1 MCTCILISPKKHDR
15 VQHGFQWRSQP
26 LSRWWR
32 RGTWRSW
39 TWLRITWH
47 RTCLRRRWPRRWTRR
62 WTLLVTWQLLLHLHN
77 PAPLVG
83 RLFTWLVLGI
93 INKDLLIFSSSSGS
107 FSGTWRMLLQSQRR
121 VTQRQT
127 NQSQGTKL
135 TKTLTT
141 MKRLHQ
147 AMCKPW
153 AVRSKF
159 NNMTW
164 EELTWTN

>member
-15 VQHGFQWRSQP
+15 VQHAFQWRSQP
-26 LSRWWR
+26 LSRWR

-39 TWLRITWH
+39 TWLRITWP
-47 RTCLRRRWPRRWTRR
+47 RTCLSRRWARRWAR
-62 WTLLVTWQLLLHLHN
+62 WILLLLDLLSTWR
-77 PAPLVG
+77 PGPLVG
-83 RLFTWLVLGI
+83 RLVTWRVLDIDI
-93 INKDLLIFSSSSGS
+93 INKDFLIFSSSS
-107 FSGTWRMLLQSQRR
+107 SGTWRMLLQSQRR

-153 AVRSKF
+153 AIRSKF

-164 EELTWTN
+164 EGLTWTN